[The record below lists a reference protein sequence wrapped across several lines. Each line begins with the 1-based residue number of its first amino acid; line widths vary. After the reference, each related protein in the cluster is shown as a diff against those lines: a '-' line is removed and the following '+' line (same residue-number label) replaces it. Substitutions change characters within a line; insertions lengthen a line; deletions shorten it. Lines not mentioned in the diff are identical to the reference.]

1 MKKYLSLVMTILM
14 VFSVES
20 QTIFSSDGGIYSR
33 MLDDLK
39 DCLYE
44 SRIRPVKLDGKNR
57 RMFVS
62 WIRDHIHTMKA
73 YKYWEKDMS
82 SYLEFFI
89 ERQRP
94 SGMIFDYW
102 ASYKDKNVGQLYFT
116 NVFNSDFYY
125 VDVNEQ
131 LFFFRMPISIM
142 AGLKMYR

>member
-1 MKKYLSLVMTILM
+1 
-14 VFSVES
+14 
-20 QTIFSSDGGIYSR
+20 
-33 MLDDLK
+33 
-39 DCLYE
+39 
-44 SRIRPVKLDGKNR
+44 
-57 RMFVS
+57 
-62 WIRDHIHTMKA
+62 
-73 YKYWEKDMS
+73 MS

>member
-1 MKKYLSLVMTILM
+1 MTILM